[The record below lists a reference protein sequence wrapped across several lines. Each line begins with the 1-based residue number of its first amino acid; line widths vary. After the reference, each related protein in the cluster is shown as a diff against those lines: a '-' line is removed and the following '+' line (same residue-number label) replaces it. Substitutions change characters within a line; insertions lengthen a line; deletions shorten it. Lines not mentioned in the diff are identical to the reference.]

1 MIERYPINRADGKVR
16 RLLVFAVVAAA
27 LLPLR
32 ASAASLCVAVAKNG
46 SPWRQVRTSPGHEV
60 RLGFHHSI
68 YGSRVEEVFYLRS
81 DGFQLSEVRYAEPR
95 LVDFYGHERARF
107 ENSMWVVKPHPVLI
121 TSLNLQTNSVA
132 WLVFDPQTAPSQ
144 LIVPTDAALRLS
156 VGACKDASDG

>member
-1 MIERYPINRADGKVR
+1 MNRVDQQGNARRR
-16 RLLVFAVVAAA
+16 RLFFLTILLAA
-27 LLPLR
+27 LLPLP
-32 ASAASLCVAVAKNG
+32 ASAAPLCVAVAKNG
-46 SPWRQVRTSPGHEV
+46 FLWRQIRSAPGGEV